1 MENNM
6 IFENKYRDHNCGEL
20 RMEDVGKE
28 VKLAGWINSIRKLG
42 GITFVTLRDHFGIT
56 QLVVNEESMLE
67 GYGKECVVSVSGKVL
82 ERSSKNPKMPT
93 GDIEVEVNSIEMLG
107 KCTSALPFEIAD
119 ENAGEDLRLKY
130 RYLNLR
136 NQNVHNNMVKRAQI
150 LHYVRNKMTDMGFT
164 EVQTPIL
171 TSSSPEGARDYIVP
185 TINAPGMFFALPQ
198 APQQFKQLLMVS
210 GFDRYFQIAPCFRNE
225 AARADRTP
233 GEFYQI
239 DFEMSFATQEDVF
252 KVAEELA
259 TGIYSNFTNLT
270 VCEKPFKRLTWKEAR
285 ELYASDKPDLR
296 NPLTVKTLTDVFK
309 NTQFSVYQNKTIKA
323 IVAPCEGKS
332 RKFFDEMSKFIVDKE
347 GKGLSWFR
355 YDNNELS
362 GSALKFLSEKEI
374 KDMLEILKPNNN
386 DGLFIVADEEPKA
399 VKLIGMLRNE
409 LGEKLNLIDKS
420 RVEFVWII
428 DFPFYERNEETGEIE
443 FSHNPFTMPQGGMDA
458 LNNSNPEDIV
468 AYQYDCVC
476 NGYEMLS
483 GAVRNHSPEIMV
495 KAFELAGYSEETVK
509 EKFGGLYNAFSFGA
523 PPHAGGAFGFDRMLM
538 PIMDTENIRDVI
550 TFPFTKN
557 GKDLLMNSPSEIDA
571 KTLAELG
578 IKLIDKK

>member
-1 MENNM
+1 M
-6 IFENKYRDHNCGEL
+6 ITVNEYRTNNCGEL
-20 RMEDVGKE
+20 RLSDVGKE
-28 VKLAGWINSIRKLG
+28 VKLACWINSIRKLG

-56 QLVVNEESMLE
+56 QLVFNDENILN
-67 GYGKECVVSVSGKVL
+67 GYSKECVVSVCGKVI
-82 ERSSKNPKMPT
+82 ERSSKNPNMPT
-93 GDIEVEVNSIEMLG
+93 GDIEIDVKSIKMLG
-107 KCTSALPFEIAD
+107 KCVNALPFEI
-119 ENAGEDLRLKY
+119 EELRLTY

-136 NQNVHNNMVKRAQI
+136 NPNVHQNVVKRAEI
-150 LHYVRNKMTDMGFT
+150 LHYVRNKMTELGFT

-252 KVAEELA
+252 KVAEEIA
-259 TGIYSNFTNLT
+259 TGIYGNFTNLKI
-270 VCEKPFKRLTWKEAR
+270 CEKPFKRLTWKEAR

-296 NPLTVKTLTDVFK
+296 NPLTVKTLTDIFK
-309 NTQFSVYQNKTIKA
+309 NTEFSVYKGKTIKA
-323 IVAPCEGKS
+323 IVAPCENKS
-332 RKFFDEMSKFIVDKE
+332 RKFFDEMSKFVIDKE
-347 GKGLSWFR
+347 GKGLTWFR
-355 YDNNELS
+355 YENNTLS
-362 GSALKFLSEKEI
+362 GSALKFFSEQEVS
-374 KDMLEILKPNNN
+374 DLLNTLKPKNN
-386 DGLFIVADEEPKA
+386 DGIFIVADTEPQA
-399 VKLIGMLRNE
+399 VKLIGALRNE

-420 RVEFVWII
+420 RVEFVWIV
-428 DFPFYERNEETGEIE
+428 DFPFYEKNEQTGEIE

-458 LNNSNPEDIV
+458 LKNQNSEDIV

-483 GAVRNHSPEIMV
+483 GAVRNHDPEIMV
-495 KAFELAGYSEETVK
+495 KAFEIAGYSEETVK

-523 PPHAGGAFGFDRMLM
+523 PPHAGAAFGFDRMLM
-538 PIMDTENIRDVI
+538 PILGTENIRDVI

-557 GKDLLMNSPSEIDA
+557 GKDLLMNSPSKIDD

-578 IKLIDKK
+578 IKLIERKD

>member
-1 MENNM
+1 M
-6 IFENKYRDHNCGEL
+6 IFENKYRTHNCGEL
-20 RMEDVGKE
+20 RIEDVGRE

-56 QLVVNEESMLE
+56 QLVFSDENMLE
-67 GYGKECVVSVSGKVL
+67 GYGKECVVSISGKVL

-93 GDIEVEVNSIEMLG
+93 GDIEIEVSTIEMLG

-119 ENAGEDLRLKY
+119 ESAGEDLRLKY

-150 LHYVRNKMTDMGFT
+150 LHYVRNKMTEMGFT
-164 EVQTPIL
+164 EIQTPIL

-309 NTQFSVYQNKTIKA
+309 NTMFSVYQNKTIKA

-355 YDNNELS
+355 FDGGELS

-374 KDMLEILKPNNN
+374 SDMLEILKPNNN
-386 DGLFIVADEEPKA
+386 DGIFIVADDEPKA

-409 LGEKLNLIDKS
+409 LGEKLDLIDKS
-420 RVEFVWII
+420 RVEFVWIV

-458 LNNSNPEDIV
+458 LNNSKPEDIV

-483 GAVRNHSPEIMV
+483 GAVRNHNPEIMV

-523 PPHAGGAFGFDRMLM
+523 PPHAGAAFGFDRMLM

>member
-1 MENNM
+1 M
-6 IFENKYRDHNCGEL
+6 IFENKYRTHNCGEL
-20 RMEDVGKE
+20 RIEDVGRE

-56 QLVVNEESMLE
+56 QLVFSDENMLE
-67 GYGKECVVSVSGKVL
+67 GYGKECVVSISGKVL

-93 GDIEVEVNSIEMLG
+93 GDIEIEVSTIEMLG

-119 ENAGEDLRLKY
+119 ESAGEDLRLKY

-150 LHYVRNKMTDMGFT
+150 LHYVRNKMTEMGFT
-164 EVQTPIL
+164 EIQTPIL

-309 NTQFSVYQNKTIKA
+309 NTTFSVYQNKTIKA

-355 YDNNELS
+355 FDGGELS

-374 KDMLEILKPNNN
+374 SDMLEILKPNNN
-386 DGLFIVADEEPKA
+386 DGIFIVADDEPKA
-399 VKLIGMLRNE
+399 VKLIGMLRSE
-409 LGEKLNLIDKS
+409 LGEKLDLIDKS

-458 LNNSNPEDIV
+458 LNNSKPEDIV

-523 PPHAGGAFGFDRMLM
+523 PPHAGAAFGFDRMLM

>member
-1 MENNM
+1 M
-6 IFENKYRDHNCGEL
+6 IFENKYRTHNCGEL
-20 RMEDVGKE
+20 RIEDVGRE

-56 QLVVNEESMLE
+56 QLVFSDENMLE
-67 GYGKECVVSVSGKVL
+67 GYGKECVVSISGKVL

-93 GDIEVEVNSIEMLG
+93 GDIEIEVSTIEMLG

-119 ENAGEDLRLKY
+119 ESAGEDLRLKY

-150 LHYVRNKMTDMGFT
+150 LHYVRNKMTEMGFT
-164 EVQTPIL
+164 EIQTPIL

-309 NTQFSVYQNKTIKA
+309 NTTFSVYQNKTIKA

-355 YDNNELS
+355 FDGGELS

-374 KDMLEILKPNNN
+374 SDMLEILKPNNN
-386 DGLFIVADEEPKA
+386 DGIFIVADDEPKA
-399 VKLIGMLRNE
+399 VKLIGMLRSE
-409 LGEKLNLIDKS
+409 LGEKLDLIDKS

-458 LNNSNPEDIV
+458 LNNSKPEDIV

-483 GAVRNHSPEIMV
+483 GAVRNHDPEIMV

-523 PPHAGGAFGFDRMLM
+523 PPHAGAAFGFDRMLM

>member
-1 MENNM
+1 M

-56 QLVVNEESMLE
+56 QLVFNDENMLE
-67 GYGKECVVSVSGKVL
+67 GYGKECVVSVCGKVL

-93 GDIEVEVNSIEMLG
+93 GDIEIEVNAIEMLG
-107 KCTSALPFEIAD
+107 KCTSALPFEIVD
-119 ENAGEDLRLKY
+119 ETAGEDLRLKY

-150 LHYVRNKMTDMGFT
+150 LHYVRNMMTEMGFT

-252 KVAEELA
+252 KVAEEVA
-259 TGIYSNFTNLT
+259 TGIYSNFTNLK
-270 VCEKPFKRLTWKEAR
+270 VCDKPFKRLTWKEAR

-374 KDMLEILKPNNN
+374 KDMLEILKPNNG
-386 DGLFIVADEEPKA
+386 DGIFIVADEEPKA

-409 LGEKLNLIDKS
+409 LGEKLDLIDKS
-420 RVEFVWII
+420 RVEFVWIV

-483 GAVRNHSPEIMV
+483 GAVRNHDPEIMV

-557 GKDLLMNSPSEIDA
+557 GKDLLMNSPSQIDD

>member
-1 MENNM
+1 M
-6 IFENKYRDHNCGEL
+6 IFENKYRTHNCGEL
-20 RMEDVGKE
+20 RIEDVGRE

-56 QLVVNEESMLE
+56 QLVFSDENMLE
-67 GYGKECVVSVSGKVL
+67 GYGKECVVSISGKVL

-93 GDIEVEVNSIEMLG
+93 GDIEIEVSTIEMLG

-119 ENAGEDLRLKY
+119 ESAGEDLRLKY

-150 LHYVRNKMTDMGFT
+150 LHYVRNKMTEMGFT
-164 EVQTPIL
+164 EIQTPIL

-309 NTQFSVYQNKTIKA
+309 NTTFSVYQNKTIKA

-355 YDNNELS
+355 FDGGELS

-374 KDMLEILKPNNN
+374 SDMLEILKPNNN
-386 DGLFIVADEEPKA
+386 DGIFIVADDEPKA

-409 LGEKLNLIDKS
+409 LGEKLDLIDKS
-420 RVEFVWII
+420 RVEFVWIV

-458 LNNSNPEDIV
+458 LNNSKPEDIV

-483 GAVRNHSPEIMV
+483 GAVRNHNPEIMV

-523 PPHAGGAFGFDRMLM
+523 PPHAGAAFGFDRMLM

>member
-1 MENNM
+1 M
-6 IFENKYRDHNCGEL
+6 IFENKYRTHNCGEL
-20 RMEDVGKE
+20 RIEDVGRE

-56 QLVVNEESMLE
+56 QLVFSDENMLE
-67 GYGKECVVSVSGKVL
+67 GYGKECVVSISGKVL

-93 GDIEVEVNSIEMLG
+93 GDIEIEVSTIEMLG

-119 ENAGEDLRLKY
+119 ESAGEDLRLKY

-150 LHYVRNKMTDMGFT
+150 LHYVRNKMTEMGFT
-164 EVQTPIL
+164 EIQTPIL

-309 NTQFSVYQNKTIKA
+309 NTTFSVYQNKTIKA

-355 YDNNELS
+355 FDGGELS

-374 KDMLEILKPNNN
+374 SDILEILKPNNN
-386 DGLFIVADEEPKA
+386 DGIFIVADDEPKA
-399 VKLIGMLRNE
+399 VKLIGMLRSE
-409 LGEKLNLIDKS
+409 LGEKLDLIDKS

-458 LNNSNPEDIV
+458 LNNSKPEDIV

-523 PPHAGGAFGFDRMLM
+523 PPHAGAAFGFDRMLM

>member
-1 MENNM
+1 M
-6 IFENKYRDHNCGEL
+6 IFENKYRTHNCGEL
-20 RMEDVGKE
+20 RIEDVGRE

-56 QLVVNEESMLE
+56 QLVFSDENMLE
-67 GYGKECVVSVSGKVL
+67 GYGKECVVSISGKVL

-93 GDIEVEVNSIEMLG
+93 GDIEIEVSTIEMLG

-119 ENAGEDLRLKY
+119 ESAGEDLRLKY

-150 LHYVRNKMTDMGFT
+150 LHYVRNKMTEMGFT
-164 EVQTPIL
+164 EIQTPIL

-309 NTQFSVYQNKTIKA
+309 NTMFSVYQNKTIKA

-355 YDNNELS
+355 FDGGELS

-374 KDMLEILKPNNN
+374 SDMLEILKPNNN
-386 DGLFIVADEEPKA
+386 DGIFIVADDEPKA
-399 VKLIGMLRNE
+399 VKLIGMLRSE
-409 LGEKLNLIDKS
+409 LGEKLDLIDKS
-420 RVEFVWII
+420 RVEFVWIV

-458 LNNSNPEDIV
+458 LNNSKPEDIV

-483 GAVRNHSPEIMV
+483 GAVRNHNPEIMV

-523 PPHAGGAFGFDRMLM
+523 PPHAGAAFGFDRMLM

>member
-1 MENNM
+1 M
-6 IFENKYRDHNCGEL
+6 
-20 RMEDVGKE
+20 
-28 VKLAGWINSIRKLG
+28 
-42 GITFVTLRDHFGIT
+42 
-56 QLVVNEESMLE
+56 
-67 GYGKECVVSVSGKVL
+67 
-82 ERSSKNPKMPT
+82 
-93 GDIEVEVNSIEMLG
+93 
-107 KCTSALPFEIAD
+107 
-119 ENAGEDLRLKY
+119 
-130 RYLNLR
+130 
-136 NQNVHNNMVKRAQI
+136 
-150 LHYVRNKMTDMGFT
+150 HYVRNKMTEMGFT
-164 EVQTPIL
+164 EIQTPIL

-309 NTQFSVYQNKTIKA
+309 NTTFSVYQNKTIKA

-355 YDNNELS
+355 FDGGELS

-374 KDMLEILKPNNN
+374 SDMLEILKPNNN
-386 DGLFIVADEEPKA
+386 DGIFIVADDEPKA
-399 VKLIGMLRNE
+399 VKLIGMLRSE
-409 LGEKLNLIDKS
+409 LGEKLDLIDKS
-420 RVEFVWII
+420 RVEFVWIV

-458 LNNSNPEDIV
+458 LNNSKPEDIV

-483 GAVRNHSPEIMV
+483 GAVRNHNPEIMV

-523 PPHAGGAFGFDRMLM
+523 PPHAGAAFGFDRMLM

>member
-1 MENNM
+1 M

-42 GITFVTLRDHFGIT
+42 GITFVTLRDHFGTT

-285 ELYASDKPDLR
+285 EIYASDKPDLR
-296 NPLTVKTLTDVFK
+296 NPLTVKTLTEVFK
-309 NTQFSVYQNKTIKA
+309 NTEFSVYQNKTIKA

-362 GSALKFLSEKEI
+362 GSALKFLNEKEI
-374 KDMLEILKPNNN
+374 ANMLEILKPNNG
-386 DGLFIVADEEPKA
+386 DGIFVVADEEPKA

-409 LGEKLNLIDKS
+409 LGEKLDLIDKT
-420 RVEFVWII
+420 RVEFVWIV
-428 DFPFYERNEETGEIE
+428 DFPFYEKNEETGEIE
-443 FSHNPFTMPQGGMDA
+443 FSHNPFTMPQGGIDA

-483 GAVRNHSPEIMV
+483 GAVRNHNPEIMV

-523 PPHAGGAFGFDRMLM
+523 PPHAGAAFGFDRMLM

>member
-1 MENNM
+1 M
-6 IFENKYRDHNCGEL
+6 IFENKYRTHNCGEL
-20 RMEDVGKE
+20 RIEDVGRE

-56 QLVVNEESMLE
+56 QLVFSDENMLE
-67 GYGKECVVSVSGKVL
+67 GYGKECVVSISGKVL

-93 GDIEVEVNSIEMLG
+93 GDIEIEVSTIEMLG

-119 ENAGEDLRLKY
+119 ESAGEDLRLKY

-150 LHYVRNKMTDMGFT
+150 LHYVRNKMTEMGFT
-164 EVQTPIL
+164 EIQTPIL

-309 NTQFSVYQNKTIKA
+309 NTTFSVYQNKTIKA

-355 YDNNELS
+355 FDGGELS

-374 KDMLEILKPNNN
+374 SDILEILKPNNN
-386 DGLFIVADEEPKA
+386 DGIFIVADDEPKA
-399 VKLIGMLRNE
+399 VKLIGMLRSE
-409 LGEKLNLIDKS
+409 LGEKLDLIDKS
-420 RVEFVWII
+420 RVEFVWIV

-458 LNNSNPEDIV
+458 LNNSKPEDIV

-483 GAVRNHSPEIMV
+483 GAVRNHNPEIMV

-523 PPHAGGAFGFDRMLM
+523 PPHAGAAFGFDRMLM

>member
-1 MENNM
+1 M
-6 IFENKYRDHNCGEL
+6 IFENKYRTHNCGEL
-20 RMEDVGKE
+20 RIEDVGRE

-56 QLVVNEESMLE
+56 QLVFSDENMLE
-67 GYGKECVVSVSGKVL
+67 GYGKECVVSISGKVL

-93 GDIEVEVNSIEMLG
+93 GDIEIEVGTIEMLG

-119 ENAGEDLRLKY
+119 ESAGEDLRLKY

-150 LHYVRNKMTDMGFT
+150 LHYVRNKMTEMGFT
-164 EVQTPIL
+164 EIQTPIL

-309 NTQFSVYQNKTIKA
+309 NTTFSVYQNKTIKA

-355 YDNNELS
+355 FDGGELS
-362 GSALKFLSEKEI
+362 GSALKFLSQKEI
-374 KDMLEILKPNNN
+374 SDMLEILKPNNN
-386 DGLFIVADEEPKA
+386 DGIFIVADDEPKA

-409 LGEKLNLIDKS
+409 LGEKLDLIDKS
-420 RVEFVWII
+420 RVEFVWIV

-458 LNNSNPEDIV
+458 LNNSKPEDIV

-483 GAVRNHSPEIMV
+483 GAVRNHNPEIMV

-523 PPHAGGAFGFDRMLM
+523 PPHAGAAFGFDRMLM

>member
-1 MENNM
+1 M

-56 QLVVNEESMLE
+56 QLVFNDENMLE
-67 GYGKECVVSVSGKVL
+67 GYGKECVVSVCGKVL

-93 GDIEVEVNSIEMLG
+93 GDIEIEVNAIEMLG
-107 KCTSALPFEIAD
+107 KCTSALPFEIVD
-119 ENAGEDLRLKY
+119 ETAGEDLRLKY

-150 LHYVRNKMTDMGFT
+150 LHYVRNKMTEMGFT

-252 KVAEELA
+252 KVAEEVA
-259 TGIYSNFTNLT
+259 TGIYSNFTNLK
-270 VCEKPFKRLTWKEAR
+270 VCDKPFKRLTWKEAR

-309 NTQFSVYQNKTIKA
+309 DTQFSVYQNKTIKA

-374 KDMLEILKPNNN
+374 KDMLEILKPNNG
-386 DGLFIVADEEPKA
+386 DGIFIVADEEPKA